1 MSIEMYGPFPSGYFC
16 FIFDIELFV
25 TFGDEF
31 FTGIFL
37 LKYFFSFSVCFFLS
51 FRVSFSVKMLLRLI
65 TSLCLFFFFF
75 PFHAFSLWFIIR
87 Y

>member
-1 MSIEMYGPFPSGYFC
+1 MYGPFLSGYFC

-37 LKYFFSFSVCFFLS
+37 LKYFFFL
-51 FRVSFSVKMLLRLI
+51 FCVF
-65 TSLCLFFFFF
+65 
-75 PFHAFSLWFIIR
+75 FSLI
-87 Y
+87 